1 LVSSVIEAVELALLI
16 AAVAIALWRPR
27 RLAVAPSTERP
38 GSGSEPPML
47 AALTM
52 VDFDED
58 RSDGSRDR
66 AEWADRIQA
75 EASRCGRYDRSG
87 AIVIV
92 KLEAF
97 DELLAAASA
106 MDGRR
111 LCRAVVASLR
121 RSARGFDVVVGDET
135 GTFRVLL
142 VEADERAARAYI
154 DRIAE
159 GALRPWLETIN
170 SDVRLT
176 AVWATTS
183 ELTDLPAADR
193 LAESRLTGVED
204 GWIRSAF
211 VLRA

>member
-1 LVSSVIEAVELALLI
+1 LVSSAVFEAVELALLI
-16 AAVAIALWRPR
+16 SAVAIAVWRPR
-27 RLAVAPSTERP
+27 RLVVAPSTDST
-38 GSGSEPPML
+38 GGEPAML
-47 AALTM
+47 ASFAGPD
-52 VDFDED
+52 VED
-58 RSDGSRDR
+58 DLSDGLRDR
-66 AEWADRIQA
+66 AEWAERIQA

-87 AIVIV
+87 AVVILR
-92 KLEAF
+92 LEAF
-97 DELLAAASA
+97 GELLAAASEI
-106 MDGRR
+106 DNRR
-111 LCRAVVASLR
+111 LSRAVVASMR
-121 RSARGFDVVVGDET
+121 RSARGFDLVVGDET

-170 SDVRLT
+170 RDVRLT
-176 AVWATTS
+176 AVWASTS
-183 ELTDLPAADR
+183 DLTDLPAADR

>member
-1 LVSSVIEAVELALLI
+1 VSSAVIEAVELALLI
-16 AAVAIALWRPR
+16 AAVAIAIWRPR
-27 RLAVAPSTERP
+27 RLVVAPSTDR
-38 GSGSEPPML
+38 SGGRAEPTLL
-47 AALTM
+47 ASLTSL
-52 VDFDED
+52 DTDED
-58 RSDGSRDR
+58 LRDGFPDR

-75 EASRCGRYDRSG
+75 EASRCGRFGRSG

-92 KLEAF
+92 RLEAF
-97 DELLAAASA
+97 DELLAVASA
-106 MDGRR
+106 IDSRR
-111 LCRAVVASLR
+111 LYRAVVASLR

-154 DRIAE
+154 DRIAD

>member
-1 LVSSVIEAVELALLI
+1 VFEALEFALLV
-16 AAVAIALWRPR
+16 AAVAIAVWRPR
-27 RLAVAPSTERP
+27 RLVVIPSSDRGDGGEAATAAAI
-38 GSGSEPPML
+38 GASESELPDAFP
-47 AALTM
+47 
-52 VDFDED
+52 
-58 RSDGSRDR
+58 DR
-66 AEWADRIQA
+66 ATWAERIQA
-75 EASRCGRYDRSG
+75 EAIRCGRYDRSG
-87 AIVIV
+87 AVVIV
-92 KLEAF
+92 RLEAF
-97 DELLAAASA
+97 EELLAAASA
-106 MDGRR
+106 IDGRR

-121 RSARGFDVVVGDET
+121 RSTRGFDVVFGDET

-142 VEADERAARAYI
+142 VEADERAARAFI
-154 DRIAE
+154 DRIAQ

-170 SDVRLT
+170 RDVRLT